1 MTVTEIKRTL
11 LEAHDSYGFF
21 PPEVV
26 KSIIKDERRYST
38 PVTEIICC
46 MLELVY
52 MSNKSKEK

>member
-11 LEAHDSYGFF
+11 LEAHDRHGFF
-21 PPEVV
+21 PAEVV

-38 PVTEIICC
+38 PVIEIICC

-52 MSNKSKEK
+52 VNNKNEEK